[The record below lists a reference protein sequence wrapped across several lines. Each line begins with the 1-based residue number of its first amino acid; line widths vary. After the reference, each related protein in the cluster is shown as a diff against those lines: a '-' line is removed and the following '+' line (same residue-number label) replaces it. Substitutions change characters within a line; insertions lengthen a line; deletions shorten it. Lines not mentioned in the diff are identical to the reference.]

1 MHGNEDTPYDGMG
14 AQTYFIDGA
23 ALGPEKFG
31 FTDPLTN
38 TWRPKK
44 YKSSINNGT
53 TWSSG
58 LVGDAWWSSVS
69 VETPADGFNGNNCS

>member
-23 ALGPEKFG
+23 ALGPENFG

-53 TWSSG
+53 
-58 LVGDAWWSSVS
+58 
-69 VETPADGFNGNNCS
+69 VE